1 MNKFDHNSGKH
12 LAIDEAKIYYEEM
25 GNTDQ
30 PALLLLHGG
39 FGNMEDLNAIIP
51 KIEKEFHILGV
62 DSRGQGKSTLGR
74 KKLSYELIQSD
85 IEQLLKHLGI
95 QELNIIGFSDG
106 GIVAYRLAVFSNLK
120 INKLVTIG
128 SRW

>member
-1 MNKFDHNSGKH
+1 
-12 LAIDEAKIYYEEM
+12 
-25 GNTDQ
+25 
-30 PALLLLHGG
+30 
-39 FGNMEDLNAIIP
+39 MEDLNAIIP
-51 KIEKEFHILGV
+51 KIEKEFHIMGV

-95 QELNIIGFSDG
+95 KKINIIGFSDG
-106 GIVAYRLAVFSNLK
+106 GIVAYLLAVFSNLK

-128 SRW
+128 SRWYKNNVIETKEVLSAVNA